1 MYNAVF
7 WSIWAI
13 IGIIMLIFYGRTK
26 RPVKNAVVGMSLGG
40 IGLVGVHFLGGYI
53 GITLALN
60 LFNTTISL
68 LLGVPGVILLVV
80 GNFLT

>member
-40 IGLVGVHFLGGYI
+40 IGLVSVHFLGGYI

>member
-26 RPVKNAVVGMSLGG
+26 RPVKNAVVGMSHGG
-40 IGLVGVHFLGGYI
+40 IGLVRVHFIGGNI
-53 GITLALN
+53 GNTLA
-60 LFNTTISL
+60 
-68 LLGVPGVILLVV
+68 
-80 GNFLT
+80 